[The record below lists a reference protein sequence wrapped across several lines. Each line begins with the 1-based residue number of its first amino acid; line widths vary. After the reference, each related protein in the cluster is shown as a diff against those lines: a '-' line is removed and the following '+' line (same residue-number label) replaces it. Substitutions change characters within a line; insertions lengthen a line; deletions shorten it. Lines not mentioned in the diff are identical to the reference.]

1 MFFNK
6 VVLKNDQLS
15 LYFDISQ
22 PEKGSI
28 ALTVVTYPMCLL
40 YVQDINNFDIKINL

>member
-15 LYFDISQ
+15 LYFDTSK
-22 PEKGSI
+22 PEIGSI
-28 ALTVVTYPMCLL
+28 ALTVVTHPICLL
-40 YVQDINNFDIKINL
+40 YIQDIDNFDIKILL